1 MPWWSWWL
9 IWGGL
14 ILGLLGMLAYFA
26 VVLFRKTM
34 AAAEELSALGDALSV
49 LDAQLDDLA
58 PGRTP
63 SAVFQPSAEL
73 AVVVQQ
79 NRVVRAEKRQSNRDK
94 RIARGKLLVRSA
106 ENWTQPHA

>member
-34 AAAEELSALGDALSV
+34 AAAEELSTLGDALSV
-49 LDAQLDDLA
+49 LDAQLDDVA
-58 PGRTP
+58 PGRKP

-73 AVVVQQ
+73 ALVVQQ
-79 NRVVRAEKRQSNRDK
+79 NRVVRAEKRQRSRDK
-94 RIARGKLLVRSA
+94 RITRGKLLVRSA